1 MSTIIDW
8 ERIAKEVIA
17 ENEQLKLQLQ
27 NVSYCK
33 RPNIHQCLNDLSEV
47 VDRRLQTQSIDKG
60 SLRYEFKKAIDKM
73 ICCGR

>member
-27 NVSYCK
+27 NVSQREFKVGETIIFNYCECVIHELGDNWATIEK
-33 RPNIHQCLNDLSEV
+33 PNGDIRV
-47 VDRRLQTQSIDKG
+47 VDLKDISHVG
-60 SLRYEFKKAIDKM
+60 
-73 ICCGR
+73 